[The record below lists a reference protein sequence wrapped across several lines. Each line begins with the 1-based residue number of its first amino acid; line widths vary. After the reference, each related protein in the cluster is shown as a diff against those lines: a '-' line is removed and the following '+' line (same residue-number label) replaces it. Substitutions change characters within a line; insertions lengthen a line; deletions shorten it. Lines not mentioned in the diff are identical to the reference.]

1 MYDDYIETPTG
12 GFLPL
17 ITLIPMI
24 LKGIAV
30 ASLATSAIS
39 GVADTIINAVRGKG
53 LTHIPINYKYSSTEN
68 NSQNNKNNNTNDFSY
83 ELGIPCS
90 KCNFIT
96 ETSAPHQIWVK
107 EKGDIQFAGKCNIC
121 NSHKQV
127 LLNDFQKGCIPDY
140 ITNGTPGAK
149 YSNFIID
156 ERSGAIVPISTSLF
170 PIISGKSISNNSIS
184 NQQNISNSIL
194 RLQK

>member
-1 MYDDYIETPTG
+1 MCYCCDDIKSTFLSNLQKSCLPKWVQNAKPYSIYDDYIETPTG

-96 ETSAPHQIWVK
+96 ETNAPHQIWVK

-121 NSHKQV
+121 
-127 LLNDFQKGCIPDY
+127 
-140 ITNGTPGAK
+140 
-149 YSNFIID
+149 
-156 ERSGAIVPISTSLF
+156 
-170 PIISGKSISNNSIS
+170 KS
-184 NQQNISNSIL
+184 
-194 RLQK
+194 